1 MSITAFELIKV
12 RVSSHQ
18 LLLCS
23 VNVVEYLL
31 EAGAD
36 VTAADSANNTALHLA
51 CEHVSISNCF
61 HVLNFEWTFTNC
73 GAFSIYSICSQCISI
88 NVLSF
93 FVMQGHE
100 NAALLLLDKLGK
112 EHINLGNAEGKT

>member
-1 MSITAFELIKV
+1 LA
-12 RVSSHQ
+12 Q
-18 LLLCS
+18 CS

-51 CEHVSISNCF
+51 CEHVINFSHF
-61 HVLNFEWTFTNC
+61 FNFEWAFTNC
-73 GAFSIYSICSQCISI
+73 GAFSICSIYSHAFRF

-93 FVMQGHE
+93 LTMQGHE

-112 EHINLGNAEGKT
+112 ELINLGNAEGKT